1 MSFVQELFFKEKTP
15 GRELLDSIAGGCQE
29 IYASGVKAG
38 AASFFASHV
47 FDRLERHC
55 VLVAAS
61 YDEAQEYYD
70 ELQFF
75 RSMQQAPGDDA
86 PDVLLF
92 PPLETQPYE
101 NVLSHCDISS
111 QRLWTLYR
119 LCDTARPAL
128 VVTTVQALLQRLL
141 PGSVLID
148 SCRTVTCGDEID
160 RDRLCEDLVAC
171 GYARVSM
178 VEDRGDVSVRGEVL
192 DLFPPGLDRPV
203 RIDFFG
209 DIVESIRLFDPATQ
223 RSCADLRAVE
233 LVPVREIILR
243 DDVVQSCETRAAQAS
258 RAGLFATAKGR
269 SFLDNIKNG
278 FLPSG
283 VEFAL
288 DVIYDEPETFFDYL
302 PGEALFFWCDR
313 KQTEAIVD
321 SFVAEITRH
330 YASASEE
337 RRVVSAPQDLY
348 VGLDGFDGLPVPHQQ
363 IFFESFAVE
372 RRDTRLIKFNS
383 RANDDIRQEMIA
395 CASQSGALGTLVE
408 RLEQWQENGI
418 RTCIVCHTPSQCRRL
433 AEMLQEYGL
442 ETSAAHERS
451 FNEAVSMAGDG
462 RIELLIGQLSRGFR
476 YEDGLL
482 VLITE
487 EEIFGEKKRRR
498 AAPRMKVGTAIS
510 DFSDL
515 KEGDYVVHR
524 DNGIGVYLGLETLD
538 AG

>member
-1 MSFVQELFFKEKTP
+1 
-15 GRELLDSIAGGCQE
+15 
-29 IYASGVKAG
+29 
-38 AASFFASHV
+38 
-47 FDRLERHC
+47 
-55 VLVAAS
+55 
-61 YDEAQEYYD
+61 
-70 ELQFF
+70 
-75 RSMQQAPGDDA
+75 
-86 PDVLLF
+86 
-92 PPLETQPYE
+92 
-101 NVLSHCDISS
+101 
-111 QRLWTLYR
+111 
-119 LCDTARPAL
+119 
-128 VVTTVQALLQRLL
+128 
-141 PGSVLID
+141 
-148 SCRTVTCGDEID
+148 
-160 RDRLCEDLVAC
+160 
-171 GYARVSM
+171 
-178 VEDRGDVSVRGEVL
+178 
-192 DLFPPGLDRPV
+192 
-203 RIDFFG
+203 
-209 DIVESIRLFDPATQ
+209 
-223 RSCADLRAVE
+223 
-233 LVPVREIILR
+233 
-243 DDVVQSCETRAAQAS
+243 
-258 RAGLFATAKGR
+258 
-269 SFLDNIKNG
+269 
-278 FLPSG
+278 
-283 VEFAL
+283 
-288 DVIYDEPETFFDYL
+288 PETFFDYL

-363 IFFESFAVE
+363 VFFESFAVE

-408 RLEQWQENGI
+408 RLEQWQANGI

-433 AEMLQEYGL
+433 DEMLQEYGL

-451 FNEAVSMAGDG
+451 FNEAVSTAGDG

-538 AG
+538 AGGLRADYLKLEYLGNDKLYLPVDRINLINKYETAEDSRPRIDKLGGTAWARVKKKVRESVEKIARDLLELYSSRKVYQGHAFAPPDRYYREFEASFPFEETPDQLA